1 MGGGQRCDIFSI
13 SLDTISLSARK
24 MSAQRDIGLPEDLEN
39 TLKEVPTMV
48 DAIVFAIV
56 YVFGVCATKDAGYM
70 LTGQQGGLC

>member
-1 MGGGQRCDIFSI
+1 
-13 SLDTISLSARK
+13 
-24 MSAQRDIGLPEDLEN
+24 MSAQRDIGLPENLEN

-70 LTGQQGGLC
+70 LTGQQGSLC